1 VDNSAGDKA
10 MEAEALLQSGDI
22 AGARAS
28 LAALLRREPGNPKA
42 RQFFWQLVALHGE
55 WEKAGSQLQALATA
69 EPKAMMMA
77 GVYNQA
83 LAAMLVR
90 EAVWAGRERP
100 QSIVGTEPWVEGLLD
115 SLHATTVQAP
125 DAEARVAAALDAAP
139 ASTGSLNG
147 TPFAWIADADQR
159 FGPMMEVIVGDQY
172 GFLPFAAVRR
182 VVAKGPEDLRDLIWL
197 SVDIELRSGQTS
209 AAMLPV
215 TYPGT
220 GASGQAPLLLARAT
234 DWRDQG
240 SIEIGLGQHL
250 LTSDDP
256 EVGLLELRQLT
267 ID

>member
-1 VDNSAGDKA
+1 
-10 MEAEALLQSGDI
+10 MEAETLLQSGDI

-28 LAALLRREPGNPKA
+28 LAALLRREPGNPQA

-115 SLHATTVQAP
+115 GLHAATMQFP

-139 ASTGSLNG
+139 ASTGSVNG
-147 TPFAWIADADQR
+147 MPFAWIADADQR

-172 GFLPFAAVRR
+172 GFLPFAAVRK

-209 AAMLPV
+209 VALLPV

-220 GASGQAPLLLARAT
+220 GASGQPQLLLARAT

-240 SIEIGLGQHL
+240 GMDIGLGQHL
-250 LTSDDP
+250 YTTDDS
-256 EVGLLELRQLT
+256 EVGILELRQLT